1 VKKILNIKTST
12 WLKTT
17 TYEILIISHIPREII
32 NTPIFE
38 IVPYPDANRN
48 ILTEIIHD
56 KYFIQN
62 NKVYSEKTQDL
73 VMNKCITGIL
83 NQDTTECRYSKTH
96 KSFETKYVE
105 PNVLLTWNL
114 PKTILNENCI
124 SREIT
129 IESINIIK
137 ALNCS
142 IQLEDILITSTILD
156 YTQTIY
162 VNNNVTKLEP
172 LSYIQA
178 KEIVQQQTKHYNI
191 FQVIT
196 LTTLIIIVI
205 ILVLYFSYKYKS
217 IPRKIIVK
225 YKKQTETIPQSNNV
239 QLNPISNETANI
251 VLEPEPT
258 LYPIIT
264 A

>member
-258 LYPIIT
+258 LYPNIT